1 MSDKSPLLLRS
12 ALYVPGDK
20 PRAIEKAPGLRAD
33 ALILDLEDAVAPE
46 AKPGARAAAPEAI
59 ARFKA
64 GGAYAVLRIAE
75 PDSEALHADIKA
87 AAAAQPDAVLI
98 AKTETPEA
106 LAEIRARLGDAG
118 WTGPLWAMIE
128 TPRAVLA
135 LDRIAEAAGD
145 LQLTALVAGTN
156 DLAEQLRLPEG
167 PDQREALTPHLAR
180 LVLAARAGAMAVLDG
195 VYNAYRDST
204 GFARDAELG
213 RSLGFDGKT
222 LIHPSQ
228 VEPANTAFAPSP
240 AERAWAERVVK
251 AFEDPAN
258 AGKGAVPLDGRMVEA
273 MHLSAARVVLAAAQ
287 AQED

>member
-12 ALYVPGDK
+12 ALFVPGDK
-20 PRAIEKAPGLRAD
+20 PRAVEKAPGLGAD
-33 ALILDLEDAVAPE
+33 ALMLDLEDAVAPE

-59 ARFKA
+59 AAFKA

-75 PDSEALHADIKA
+75 PGSSELQADIKT
-87 AAAAQPDAVLI
+87 AAAAQPDAVLV
-98 AKTETPEA
+98 AKVEAPEA
-106 LAEIRARLGDAG
+106 LEAVRAGLDMEG
-118 WTGPLWAMIE
+118 WSGPLWAMIE

-135 LDRIAEAAGD
+135 LDRFAGAAAG

-167 PDQREALTPHLAR
+167 PGRRPALSPHLAR
-180 LVLAARAGAMAVLDG
+180 LVLTARAGGMAALDG
-195 VYNAYRDST
+195 VYNAYRDAD
-204 GFARDAELG
+204 GFAEEAAQG
-213 RSLGFDGKT
+213 RWMGFDGKT

-228 VEPANTAFAPSP
+228 VAPANAAYGPTE
-240 AERAWAERVVK
+240 AERRWASRVLA

-273 MHLSAARVVLAAAQ
+273 MHLKAARAVLAAAH
-287 AQED
+287 AQKE